1 MRIGKAFGGGIGKG
15 AGRAGCGM
23 VLALALMAAPL
34 PLAAQAETGTE
45 DGASLIEQG
54 AALLFRG
61 LLSELAPEIEDMTG
75 EMGAALALLAPAMGD
90 LARLVDDIGNYEL
103 PERLE
108 NGDILIRRRADAP
121 PPPPLGEG
129 LQRFWAPDDEAP
141 PEKAGEEAPRLD
153 L

>member
-1 MRIGKAFGGGIGKG
+1 MS
-15 AGRAGCGM
+15 GRNPARDLLTSL
-23 VLALALMAAPL
+23 VLAATLAAPL
-34 PLAAQAETGTE
+34 PLSAQGPAPG
-45 DGASLIEQG
+45 DGEAGGESDAQSLIEQG

-61 LLSELAPEIEDMTG
+61 ILSELAPEIEDMTG

-108 NGDILIRRRADAP
+108 NGDILIRRKADAP
-121 PPPPLGEG
+121 PPPPLGED
-129 LQRFWAPDDEAP
+129 LQRLWPPEDAAPPPAEDEAP
-141 PEKAGEEAPRLD
+141 QMD

>member
-1 MRIGKAFGGGIGKG
+1 MGIGKAFGRGM
-15 AGRAGCGM
+15 GRTGCGM
-23 VLALALMAAPL
+23 ILALALVAAPL
-34 PLAAQAETGTE
+34 PLAAQAEPGTE

-61 LLSELAPEIEDMTG
+61 ILSELAPEIEDMTG

-90 LARLVDDIGNYEL
+90 LARLVDDIGNYQM

-108 NGDILIRRRADAP
+108 NGDILIRRKADAP
-121 PPPPLGEG
+121 PPPPLGDG
-129 LQRFWAPDDEAP
+129 LQRFRAPDDAAP
-141 PEKAGEEAPRLD
+141 PEETDEEAPRLD

>member
-1 MRIGKAFGGGIGKG
+1 MS
-15 AGRAGCGM
+15 GRNPRRDLLAS
-23 VLALALMAAPL
+23 LALAAALTTPL
-34 PLAAQAETGTE
+34 PLAAQGPAPE
-45 DGASLIEQG
+45 DGTGGRSEAQSLIEQG

-61 LLSELAPEIEDMTG
+61 ILSELAPEIEDMTG
-75 EMGAALALLAPAMGD
+75 EMGSALALLGPAMGD

-108 NGDILIRRRADAP
+108 NGDILLRRKADAP

-129 LQRFWAPDDEAP
+129 LQRLWRPEDAAPPPADADEAP
-141 PEKAGEEAPRLD
+141 KVD